1 LLTPYCSA
9 LHSHGQSN
17 WEGDALAQA
26 ARQVDDL
33 GLQIHIH
40 AIGDAAARQALDA
53 IEDVVRHNGPRD
65 RRPVIAHAQL
75 VDDADVDRFAE
86 LGVIPNMQP
95 LWAQLDALMTVL
107 TVPRLGTER
116 ADKQYR
122 IRSIADSGA
131 PLAFGSDWPVS
142 SGKPFDGIAVAVSRQ
157 TTDGEPEG
165 GWIPD
170 EILPIER
177 ALSAYTA
184 GVAYQAFAE
193 DGWGRLVPGASAD
206 LLWLNRDPRITAALE
221 LPALDV
227 QATYLRG
234 RPAYSA
240 TD

>member
-1 LLTPYCSA
+1 
-9 LHSHGQSN
+9 
-17 WEGDALAQA
+17 
-26 ARQVDDL
+26 
-33 GLQIHIH
+33 
-40 AIGDAAARQALDA
+40 
-53 IEDVVRHNGPRD
+53 
-65 RRPVIAHAQL
+65 
-75 VDDADVDRFAE
+75 
-86 LGVIPNMQP
+86 M
-95 LWAQLDALMTVL
+95 
-107 TVPRLGTER
+107 
-116 ADKQYR
+116 
-122 IRSIADSGA
+122 
-131 PLAFGSDWPVS
+131 S

-193 DGWGRLVPGASAD
+193 NGWGQLVPGASAD
-206 LLWLNRDPRITAALE
+206 LLWLTGDPRSTAAAQ

-227 QATYLRG
+227 RATYLRG